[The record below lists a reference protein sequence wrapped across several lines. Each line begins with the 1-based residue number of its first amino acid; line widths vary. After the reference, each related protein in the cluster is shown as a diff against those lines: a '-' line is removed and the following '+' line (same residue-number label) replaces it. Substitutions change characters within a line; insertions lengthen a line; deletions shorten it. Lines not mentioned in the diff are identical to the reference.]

1 MILSEGL
8 LQLWHSTGIY
18 NMVDKFDP
26 SITNPIEQF
35 LHQFGHPIMLVI
47 CLFLLWLGIK
57 KQYEPLL
64 LIPIAFGGLLSNIPL
79 AGIADPTGFL
89 GIIYEAVFIKDYSH

>member
-47 CLFLLWLGIK
+47 C
-57 KQYEPLL
+57 
-64 LIPIAFGGLLSNIPL
+64 
-79 AGIADPTGFL
+79 
-89 GIIYEAVFIKDYSH
+89 

>member
-47 CLFLLWLGIK
+47 CLFLLWQRHSRFKQVNGLQESIKYGIM
-57 KQYEPLL
+57 Y
-64 LIPIAFGGLLSNIPL
+64 I
-79 AGIADPTGFL
+79 
-89 GIIYEAVFIKDYSH
+89 